1 MSRSIK
7 RCTHQQ
13 NIFSVTDRAAT
24 GSGSRRG
31 LARYIKRGNSDFELV
46 LMSFMLWWC
55 CIEEKW
61 REKNRTL

>member
-46 LMSFMLWWC
+46 FNILYAVVVLYSGKVERKKL
-55 CIEEKW
+55 
-61 REKNRTL
+61 